1 MRLFDNATGSREG
14 ASYLGMRGIGAVLV
28 WGAFWAL
35 VAAAKTIGL
44 GAAGGTWLAGY
55 VASRLVWGRWRC
67 SFARG
72 MVALAVAAVQ
82 LGQYWWALVR

>member
-1 MRLFDNATGSREG
+1 MQLFSNATGSLAV
-14 ASYLGMRGIGAVLV
+14 ASHLGMRGIGAVLV
-28 WGAFWAL
+28 WGAFWGL
-35 VAAAKTIGL
+35 VAAANNIGL
-44 GAAGGTWLAGY
+44 GAAGGVWVAGY